1 MTSPHRH
8 AARAWYVF
16 SDALP
21 DGEILM
27 PIMTPHGTAMAVRP
41 GHMSEE
47 LLAELNA
54 SLRHLIGTGLWQPG
68 EEGGQPPR
76 EE

>member
-1 MTSPHRH
+1 MTSPR
-8 AARAWYVF
+8 ARAWYVF

-27 PIMTPHGTAMAVRP
+27 PIMTPHGTAVAVRR
-41 GHMSEE
+41 GQMTDE
-47 LLAELNA
+47 LMAELNA
-54 SLRHLIGTGLWQPG
+54 SARHLIDIGLWQPG
-68 EEGGQPPR
+68 EEGEEPPR